1 MQILGMGGGVLHDRL
16 DVTVLHGG
24 LLSVAFDEPEG
35 QGRPAVS
42 GAAAAAR
49 MRTYCQRQGRQFNAT
64 TAPLPSVCSRGGGGR
79 EDKKQ
84 TQILR
89 GAGVRARKKQ
99 RTTVVAAIM
108 SAGAA
113 TRGAGSEALATRT

>member
-1 MQILGMGGGVLHDRL
+1 MGVLHDRL

-49 MRTYCQRQGRQFNAT
+49 MRTYCQRQARQLNAT
-64 TAPLPSVCSRGGGGR
+64 TAPLPQKKTKNR
-79 EDKKQ
+79 EDKKKEIK
-84 TQILR
+84 ILR
-89 GAGVRARKKQ
+89 A
-99 RTTVVAAIM
+99 
-108 SAGAA
+108 
-113 TRGAGSEALATRT
+113 